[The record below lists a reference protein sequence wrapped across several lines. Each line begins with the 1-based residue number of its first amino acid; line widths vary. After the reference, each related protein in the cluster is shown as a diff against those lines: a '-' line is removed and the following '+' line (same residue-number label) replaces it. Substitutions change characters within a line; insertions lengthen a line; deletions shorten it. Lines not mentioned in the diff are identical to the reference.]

1 MKNKILKHFGG
12 SHEAMAEALGV
23 TRAAVTQWLLGKI
36 PSYRT
41 LQIELLTNGKF
52 KATDIYKEWNGEA

>member
-1 MKNKILKHFGG
+1 MKKEILDHFGG
-12 SHEAMAEALGV
+12 NHEAMAAALGV